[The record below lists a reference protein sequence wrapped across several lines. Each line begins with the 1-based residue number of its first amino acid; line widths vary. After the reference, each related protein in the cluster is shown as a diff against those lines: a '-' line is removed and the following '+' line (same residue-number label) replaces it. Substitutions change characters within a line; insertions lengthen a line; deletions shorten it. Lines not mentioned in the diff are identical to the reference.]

1 MKVPREVLIFEL
13 PMGYELHEDSDF
25 LYIKHGEE
33 TIATLPIASATP
45 STILKIVEEHR
56 QKISK

>member
-13 PMGYELHEDSDF
+13 PLGYELYEDSDF
-25 LYIKHGEE
+25 LYIKCGEE

-45 STILKIVEEHR
+45 SAILKIIKEHQ
-56 QKISK
+56 QKSSG